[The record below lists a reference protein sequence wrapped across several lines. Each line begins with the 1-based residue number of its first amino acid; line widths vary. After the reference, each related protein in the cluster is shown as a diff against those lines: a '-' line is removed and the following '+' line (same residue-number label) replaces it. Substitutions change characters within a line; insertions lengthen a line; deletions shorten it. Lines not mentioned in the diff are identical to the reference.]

1 MCHFSYPTCKAY
13 LPITA
18 NNKLSLMNKW
28 SRETSITEHELFIPV
43 NPLSMLNFVLKASR
57 YVKQINNS
65 KISTSQIP
73 AA

>member
-1 MCHFSYPTCKAY
+1 
-13 LPITA
+13 
-18 NNKLSLMNKW
+18 MNKW

-43 NPLSMLNFVLKASR
+43 NHLSMLNFVLKASR